1 MTAAL
6 TEKKLVTA
14 DEFFEMDL
22 PAGRA
27 ELIDGEVFTMAPAG
41 GEHGE
46 TTYEIGRLLGNHV
59 KANEL
64 GRMAAAETGFRI
76 SQNPD
81 VVRAPD
87 VAFVSRTRNGGAKLP
102 RGFCPFAP
110 DLAVEVASP
119 NDRPDE
125 IASKTREW
133 LRAGTQQV
141 WMVYPGARQV
151 HRFRADG
158 SAQVLQESDSLD
170 GETVVPGF
178 NCSVAELF
186 E

>member
-1 MTAAL
+1 MTAIA

-14 DEFFEMDL
+14 GEFSVMTWLDCH
-22 PAGRA
+22 A
-27 ELIDGEVFTMAPAG
+27 ELVSGVVVTRAFRSAEDGSVTM
-41 GEHGE
+41 
-46 TTYEIGRLLGNHV
+46 EIAARLHKAAKVYGRLVAAGTGFV
-59 KANEL
+59 L
-64 GRMAAAETGFRI
+64 GRD
-76 SQNPD
+76 PD
-81 VVRAPD
+81 TVRAPD
-87 VAFVSRTRNGGAKLP
+87 VSFVSQARNGGAKLP

-170 GETVVPGF
+170 GESVVPGF
-178 NCSVAELF
+178 SCVVAELF